1 MKGGGNLKI
10 KLEINPDCKETEVTI
25 YAAKMNAEIEK
36 LYKMLQD
43 GEKNLNQ
50 IEGFKDNI
58 SYYLDLSEILFFE
71 TDSKVVMAHTAKNA
85 YQVKN
90 KLYELEEILGSN
102 FMRVAKSTILNLDQ
116 IHAITRSISNC
127 QIQFQNSYKTVYVSR
142 HYYRDLRNR
151 LNERRQLS

>member
-85 YQVKN
+85 YQVKY